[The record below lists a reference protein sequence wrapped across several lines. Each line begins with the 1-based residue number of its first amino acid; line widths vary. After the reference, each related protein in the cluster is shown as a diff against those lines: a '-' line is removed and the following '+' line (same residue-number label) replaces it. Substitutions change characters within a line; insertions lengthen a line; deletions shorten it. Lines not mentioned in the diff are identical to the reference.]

1 MTSAPLE
8 IFDAN
13 EEWDVPVLIGSN
25 SGEGGFSRATDVA
38 AKVGD
43 TGAGAFLYNFQ
54 YLADF
59 RKESWTRGPIHSAE
73 LMYSFDSLETSS
85 WGAGMTNEAD
95 AEYADLVNSC
105 WVAFMSMD
113 AMSDSISCANG
124 FEWPAYTPENN
135 AVAIFADEI
144 SVGDASALPDGP
156 SS

>member
-1 MTSAPLE
+1 
-8 IFDAN
+8 
-13 EEWDVPVLIGSN
+13 
-25 SGEGGFSRATDVA
+25 
-38 AKVGD
+38 
-43 TGAGAFLYNFQ
+43 
-54 YLADF
+54 
-59 RKESWTRGPIHSAE
+59 
-73 LMYSFDSLETSS
+73 MYSFDSLETSS